1 VWVADSH
8 GGRLGRLS
16 PLFRSRRRLE
26 VEDLFLRHQLMPI
39 GTFRGLRYSKSP
51 IRTAACVISGP
62 TIVLYVRYHHIISYR
77 T

>member
-1 VWVADSH
+1 MWVADSH

-51 IRTAACVISGP
+51 IRTMPS
-62 TIVLYVRYHHIISYR
+62 
-77 T
+77 